1 MQLSQSV
8 QQVLNE
14 DRLCI
19 TLGGDHAIGI
29 GTIHGFT
36 QTYPE
41 SCLLW
46 IDAHADINTMK
57 NSGSGNMHGMPVAF
71 NLPELRV
78 QKKHF
83 EKPFIEGLEPK
94 LRPDRIAYI
103 GLRDVDGPEREI
115 IDKYGIASYSMRDID
130 VMGVNKASD

>member
-1 MQLSQSV
+1 MV
-8 QQVLNE
+8 KQVLNE

-36 QTYPE
+36 QMYPE

-57 NSGSGNMHGMPVAF
+57 NSVSGNMHGMPVAF
-71 NLPELRV
+71 NIPVPEI
-78 QKKHF
+78 QAHF
-83 EKPFIEGLEPK
+83 ASTKWLQPK
-94 LRPDRIAYI
+94 LRPERIAYI
-103 GLRDVDGPEREI
+103 GLRDVDSPERQI
-115 IDKYGIASYSMRDID
+115 MDKLGIASFSMREID
-130 VMGVNKASD
+130 VMGIRQVRHDSW

>member
-36 QTYPE
+36 QMYPE

-57 NSGSGNMHGMPVAF
+57 NSVSGNMHGMPVAF
-71 NLPELRV
+71 NIPVPEI
-78 QKKHF
+78 QAHF
-83 EKPFIEGLEPK
+83 ASTKWLQPK
-94 LRPDRIAYI
+94 LRPERIAYI
-103 GLRDVDGPEREI
+103 GLRDVDSPERQI
-115 IDKYGIASYSMRDID
+115 MDKLGIASFSMREID
-130 VMGVNKASD
+130 VMGIRQVRHDS